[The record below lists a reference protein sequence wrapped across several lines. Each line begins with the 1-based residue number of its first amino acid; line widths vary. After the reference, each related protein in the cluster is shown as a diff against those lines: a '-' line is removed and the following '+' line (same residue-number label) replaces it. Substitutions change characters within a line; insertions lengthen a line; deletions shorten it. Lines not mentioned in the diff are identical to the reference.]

1 MRGLCRNFDSQV
13 TQICMAYLGQ
23 MLAQY
28 QANPA
33 ANWKAK
39 DAAIT
44 LVIAL
49 AAKTQTASKG
59 VSQVNANI
67 SVIDFFTTHVVGDL
81 QSADI
86 NSLPVL
92 KADCVK
98 FVSTFR
104 NQLPKASGVVSA
116 LSARAPLC

>member
-1 MRGLCRNFDSQV
+1 
-13 TQICMAYLGQ
+13 MAYLGQ

-33 ANWKAK
+33 ENWKAK
-39 DAAIT
+39 DTAIT

-49 AAKTQTASKG
+49 SAKTQTASKG

-67 SVIDFFTTHVVGDL
+67 SLLDFFTTHVFGDL

-86 NSLPVL
+86 DSLPVL

-104 NQLPKASGVVSA
+104 NQLPKASATPSSA
-116 LSARAPLC
+116 FLRRRFPPLTPRGDRRARRPQW